1 MLCVA
6 FLECP
11 FRKSDVVFTRS
22 VLPGGDLCVVNDA
35 GRETVV
41 VEWAFVFLLG
51 CPNNLKR
58 LSSDTYTFGGNRVKF
73 GFGFEAGKDIFA

>member
-11 FRKSDVVFTRS
+11 FRKFDVVFTRS
-22 VLPGGDLCVVNDA
+22 VLAGGDLCVVNDA

-41 VEWAFVFLLG
+41 VEWAFVFLLAVACFVG
-51 CPNNLKR
+51 
-58 LSSDTYTFGGNRVKF
+58 
-73 GFGFEAGKDIFA
+73 

>member
-1 MLCVA
+1 MLCEA

-41 VEWAFVFLLG
+41 VEWAFVFLLAVACFVG
-51 CPNNLKR
+51 
-58 LSSDTYTFGGNRVKF
+58 
-73 GFGFEAGKDIFA
+73 

>member
-22 VLPGGDLCVVNDA
+22 VLACGDLCVVNDA

-41 VEWAFVFLLG
+41 VEWAFVFLLAVACFVG
-51 CPNNLKR
+51 
-58 LSSDTYTFGGNRVKF
+58 
-73 GFGFEAGKDIFA
+73 